1 MTELLT
7 ITVDARTAQEAQEA
21 ARLWARAEPNI
32 RLRTI
37 TRVRPATP
45 PAAMPE
51 GNEWHDKWAVEI
63 AFVYVEP
70 GLGL

>member
-45 PAAMPE
+45 APGNAPNPE
-51 GNEWHDKWAVEI
+51 KWAVEI

>member
-7 ITVDARTAQEAQEA
+7 IVVDARTAQEAQEA
-21 ARLWARAEPNI
+21 ARLWARSEPNI

-45 PAAMPE
+45 APGNAPNPE
-51 GNEWHDKWAVEI
+51 RWEVEI

>member
-1 MTELLT
+1 MSKHELVE
-7 ITVDARTAQEAQEA
+7 IVVEAKTADGAQVA
-21 ARLWARAEPNI
+21 ARAWADRESGI
-32 RLRTI
+32 RLVRL

-45 PAAMPE
+45 APGNAPNPE
-51 GNEWHDKWAVEI
+51 KWAVEI